1 MTLMKTFRPSLL
13 RGDGVQTEVTSS
25 LGGMSSG
32 ADAEESHGSP
42 APEELLVLAR
52 RISAARNRR
61 KKYLAGELFAEPGW
75 EMLLAL
81 YEADAAGHRRTVSNL
96 CYSSKAPDTTALRWL
111 DKLSELNLVRRSKNP
126 LDARMVFIELEPC
139 ARNAI
144 QSYLCELWVDIYGT
158 PI

>member
-1 MTLMKTFRPSLL
+1 MKTFRPSHS
-13 RGDGVQTEVTSS
+13 RVDGVQTGVTSS
-25 LGGMSSG
+25 HGGMTFRV
-32 ADAEESHGSP
+32 DAEENRGSP
-42 APEELLVLAR
+42 APEELVVLAR
-52 RISAARNRR
+52 RISVARNRR
-61 KKYLAGELFAEPGW
+61 KKYLAGELFGEPGW

-139 ARNAI
+139 ARTAI

-158 PI
+158 PS